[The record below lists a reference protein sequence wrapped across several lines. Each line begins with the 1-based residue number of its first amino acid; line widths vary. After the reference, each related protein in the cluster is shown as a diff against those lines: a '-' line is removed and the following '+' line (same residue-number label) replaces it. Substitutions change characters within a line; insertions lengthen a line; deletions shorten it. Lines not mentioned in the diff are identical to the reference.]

1 LIKEVKNNDNNGGN
15 PHWREEKYTS
25 KKEDRWGVR
34 REGDG
39 VAQGMM

>member
-1 LIKEVKNNDNNGGN
+1 MAAIFIGVRKSKPKKE
-15 PHWREEKYTS
+15 
-25 KKEDRWGVR
+25 EDRWGVR